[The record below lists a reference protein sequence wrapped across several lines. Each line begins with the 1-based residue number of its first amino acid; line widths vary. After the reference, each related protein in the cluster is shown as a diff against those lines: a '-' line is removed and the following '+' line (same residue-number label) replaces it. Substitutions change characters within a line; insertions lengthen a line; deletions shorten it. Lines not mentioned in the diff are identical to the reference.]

1 MNQKKGHSWIIAL
14 LLWLITNLPATA
26 AKQGVIEHGK
36 QMFMTLTCFAC
47 HGQEGK
53 GMVRKR
59 YRKSK
64 KTGKF
69 KSRTGDPMPGFEA
82 YPKLAGQNAKY
93 LLAQMN
99 DIFEGRRKNG
109 LSAAMFG
116 IKLMI
121 DNTAKEGDLEAITEY
136 LAQIK

>member
-1 MNQKKGHSWIIAL
+1 
-14 LLWLITNLPATA
+14 
-26 AKQGVIEHGK
+26 
-36 QMFMTLTCFAC
+36 
-47 HGQEGK
+47 
-53 GMVRKR
+53 
-59 YRKSK
+59 
-64 KTGKF
+64 
-69 KSRTGDPMPGFEA
+69 MPGFEA

-121 DNTAKEGDLEAITEY
+121 DNTAKEGDLEAISEY
-136 LAQIK
+136 LAQIKYTVSEKSFRTFFEKNTLRLSEKAKKRRTYAFQFQAT

>member
-1 MNQKKGHSWIIAL
+1 MKNLFQISSVVL
-14 LLWLITNLPATA
+14 LFWLTIPFPANA
-26 AKQGVIEHGK
+26 AEPEVIERGK
-36 QMFMTLTCFAC
+36 QMYMTLTCFAC

-53 GMVRKR
+53 GMIRKR
-59 YRKSK
+59 DRKDK

-69 KSRTGDPMPGFEA
+69 KYRKGDPMPGFEA
-82 YPKLAGQNAKY
+82 YPKLAGQNANY

-121 DNTAKEGDLEAITEY
+121 DNTAKEGDLEAISEY

>member
-1 MNQKKGHSWIIAL
+1 MNKKVCFKDLG
-14 LLWLITNLPATA
+14 LIDY
-26 AKQGVIEHGK
+26 KK
-36 QMFMTLTCFAC
+36 CWDY
-47 HGQEGK
+47 QESLFK
-53 GMVRKR
+53 DILAVKSNNRKD
-59 YRKSK
+59 K

-69 KSRTGDPMPGFEA
+69 KYRKGDPMPGFEA

-121 DNTAKEGDLEAITEY
+121 DNTAKEGDLEAISEY

>member
-1 MNQKKGHSWIIAL
+1 
-14 LLWLITNLPATA
+14 
-26 AKQGVIEHGK
+26 
-36 QMFMTLTCFAC
+36 
-47 HGQEGK
+47 
-53 GMVRKR
+53 
-59 YRKSK
+59 
-64 KTGKF
+64 
-69 KSRTGDPMPGFEA
+69 MPGFEA

-121 DNTAKEGDLEAITEY
+121 DNTAKEGDLEAISEY
-136 LAQIK
+136 LAKSNERFLKNLSELSSKKTLSDFLKK

>member
-1 MNQKKGHSWIIAL
+1 
-14 LLWLITNLPATA
+14 
-26 AKQGVIEHGK
+26 
-36 QMFMTLTCFAC
+36 
-47 HGQEGK
+47 
-53 GMVRKR
+53 
-59 YRKSK
+59 
-64 KTGKF
+64 
-69 KSRTGDPMPGFEA
+69 GDPMPGFEA

-121 DNTAKEGDLEAITEY
+121 DNTAKEGDLEAISEY